1 MDKFRTVAPII
12 LMLLTAL
19 VVFYANVSLS
29 GSGFGGAIL
38 FAMIVGF
45 ACVIYVLD
53 NHERQRKAKE
63 LHGYGPP
70 GIDL

>member
-38 FAMIVGF
+38 FAMIAPGPGWAGTRMAKLTCWLLPF
-45 ACVIYVLD
+45 A
-53 NHERQRKAKE
+53 R
-63 LHGYGPP
+63 
-70 GIDL
+70 

>member
-1 MDKFRTVAPII
+1 MDKFRTVASII

-45 ACVIYVLD
+45 ACMIYVLD
-53 NHERQRKAKE
+53 NCER
-63 LHGYGPP
+63 
-70 GIDL
+70 

>member
-19 VVFYANVSLS
+19 AGFAVDAGLF

-38 FAMIVGF
+38 FAMIAGF

-53 NHERQRKAKE
+53 NRER
-63 LHGYGPP
+63 
-70 GIDL
+70 

>member
-19 VVFYANVSLS
+19 VVFYANISLS

-38 FAMIVGF
+38 FDRGL
-45 ACVIYVLD
+45 CL
-53 NHERQRKAKE
+53 R
-63 LHGYGPP
+63 
-70 GIDL
+70 DLCTG

>member
-19 VVFYANVSLS
+19 VV
-29 GSGFGGAIL
+29 
-38 FAMIVGF
+38 

-53 NHERQRKAKE
+53 NRER
-63 LHGYGPP
+63 
-70 GIDL
+70 

>member
-12 LMLLTAL
+12 RMLL
-19 VVFYANVSLS
+19 FYANVSLS
-29 GSGFGGAIL
+29 GSGFGGTIL

-53 NHERQRKAKE
+53 NRER
-63 LHGYGPP
+63 
-70 GIDL
+70 

>member
-45 ACVIYVLD
+45 ACGFYVL
-53 NHERQRKAKE
+53 NNRERYRKAKE
-63 LHGYGPP
+63 LHRYDLP

>member
-45 ACVIYVLD
+45 ACMIYVLD
-53 NHERQRKAKE
+53 NHER
-63 LHGYGPP
+63 
-70 GIDL
+70 

>member
-38 FAMIVGF
+38 LAMIVGF

-53 NHERQRKAKE
+53 NRER
-63 LHGYGPP
+63 
-70 GIDL
+70 

>member
-29 GSGFGGAIL
+29 GSGFCGVIL

-45 ACVIYVLD
+45 AYMIYVLD
-53 NHERQRKAKE
+53 NRER
-63 LHGYGPP
+63 
-70 GIDL
+70 

>member
-12 LMLLTAL
+12 LMFLTAL
-19 VVFYANVSLS
+19 VFYANVSLS

-53 NHERQRKAKE
+53 NRER
-63 LHGYGPP
+63 
-70 GIDL
+70 

>member
-29 GSGFGGAIL
+29 GSGFGGTYFVCHDRGL
-38 FAMIVGF
+38 
-45 ACVIYVLD
+45 CL
-53 NHERQRKAKE
+53 R
-63 LHGYGPP
+63 
-70 GIDL
+70 DLCTG

>member
-38 FAMIVGF
+38 FAMIVGY
-45 ACVIYVLD
+45 ACMIYVMD
-53 NHERQRKAKE
+53 NCER
-63 LHGYGPP
+63 
-70 GIDL
+70 

>member
-29 GSGFGGAIL
+29 GSGFGGTIL

-53 NHERQRKAKE
+53 NLSLIH
-63 LHGYGPP
+63 
-70 GIDL
+70 I

>member
-53 NHERQRKAKE
+53 NRERYRKAKE
-63 LHGYGPP
+63 LHGYDPP

>member
-12 LMLLTAL
+12 LILLTAL
-19 VVFYANVSLS
+19 VVFYSLS
-29 GSGFGGAIL
+29 GSGFGGTIL

-53 NHERQRKAKE
+53 NRE
-63 LHGYGPP
+63 
-70 GIDL
+70 

>member
-45 ACVIYVLD
+45 ACVSMYWITASD
-53 NHERQRKAKE
+53 NANQKE
-63 LHGYGPP
+63 LHRYDPS

>member
-45 ACVIYVLD
+45 ACGIYVLD
-53 NHERQRKAKE
+53 NRER
-63 LHGYGPP
+63 
-70 GIDL
+70 

>member
-29 GSGFGGAIL
+29 GSGFGSAIL

-45 ACVIYVLD
+45 ACMIYVLD
-53 NHERQRKAKE
+53 NCER
-63 LHGYGPP
+63 
-70 GIDL
+70 

>member
-45 ACVIYVLD
+45 ACVIYVRITASD
-53 NHERQRKAKE
+53 NCKAKE

>member
-29 GSGFGGAIL
+29 GSGFGGARGL
-38 FAMIVGF
+38 
-45 ACVIYVLD
+45 CL
-53 NHERQRKAKE
+53 R
-63 LHGYGPP
+63 
-70 GIDL
+70 DLCTG